1 MIFSQQLNNEPR
13 DPWGQAATA
22 GPRRVAF
29 TATAAE
35 ILNYLGEVINEN
47 GLASHIRY
55 QHHLEAVKWSS
66 KEHSWTIEGVRQDTG
81 EAIRLTC
88 NFLSMCQGYYRHAQ
102 GYTPQ
107 WEGMDDF
114 AGEIVHPQTWPQ
126 DLDYE
131 DKEVLVIGS
140 GSTMSTL
147 VPAIAYDAKH
157 VTVLQR
163 SPTFFFPI
171 GDEDNLAEQLR
182 ALDIDESWIHEI
194 VRRKRIYNGQLFAR
208 RAAAEPEVVR
218 EELIAAVRQQL
229 PEGYDVETH
238 FMPQY
243 RPWQQRIA
251 RVPNGD
257 FFTSIRDGRTT
268 MVTDEIERFTEQG
281 VLVKSG
287 RELPADIAVTATGF
301 DLCVFG
307 DIAFTVDDRPV
318 DFAATITYRG
328 TMFTGVPNMAWV
340 FGYFRASWTLRVDL
354 AWKFY
359 LPALAAYGS
368 AGLQIGRAHTAARP
382 TGDAAVSVGGR
393 RGFQPQLHPARAT
406 SVAQNRRCPG
416 VAAHA
421 GLLAR
426 QGCLSG
432 HRS

>member
-1 MIFSQQLNNEPR
+1 MTEHFDVAIVGAGISGIGIAYYLKQRCPDKSFVVLEGLERFGGTWTTHRYPGIRSDSDLNTYGYSFK
-13 DPWGQAATA
+13 PWVGS
-22 GPRRVAF
+22 F

-47 GLASHIRY
+47 GLAPHIRY

-66 KEHSWTIEGVRQDTG
+66 KEDSWTIEGVRQDTG

-163 SPTFFFPI
+163 SPTFSFPI

-257 FFTSIRDGRTT
+257 FFTSIRDGQTT
-268 MVTDEIERFTEQG
+268 MVTDEI
-281 VLVKSG
+281 
-287 RELPADIAVTATGF
+287 
-301 DLCVFG
+301 
-307 DIAFTVDDRPV
+307 
-318 DFAATITYRG
+318 
-328 TMFTGVPNMAWV
+328 
-340 FGYFRASWTLRVDL
+340 
-354 AWKFY
+354 
-359 LPALAAYGS
+359 
-368 AGLQIGRAHTAARP
+368 
-382 TGDAAVSVGGR
+382 
-393 RGFQPQLHPARAT
+393 
-406 SVAQNRRCPG
+406 
-416 VAAHA
+416 
-421 GLLAR
+421 
-426 QGCLSG
+426 
-432 HRS
+432 